1 MQAFTNRREN
11 GQIQVLL
18 NRSTPDQSLKN
29 KNETQDVSGI
39 EEHYPLQKTEQR
51 LDQLIG
57 LTNVKE
63 YIREL
68 YAWIYVNQ
76 CRKDAGLKTEKQNLH
91 MIFKGNPGTGKTTV
105 ARMMGEMLKDMNV
118 LSKGHFI
125 EAERA
130 DLVGEY
136 IGQTAQKTREIIKK
150 AVGGVLFIDE
160 AYSLSRGGEKDFGK
174 EAIDTLVNTI
184 ARLLTK
190 TVIA

>member
-18 NRSTPDQSLKN
+18 NRNTPDQSLKN
-29 KNETQDVSGI
+29 KNETQEVSGI

-105 ARMMGEMLKDMNV
+105 PA
-118 LSKGHFI
+118 
-125 EAERA
+125 
-130 DLVGEY
+130 
-136 IGQTAQKTREIIKK
+136 
-150 AVGGVLFIDE
+150 
-160 AYSLSRGGEKDFGK
+160 
-174 EAIDTLVNTI
+174 
-184 ARLLTK
+184 
-190 TVIA
+190 